1 MPLYE
6 YVSKEDGTVIEL
18 LRPMGEADSPVVD
31 PEGKGRTFIR
41 RHSTFAT
48 AGGPAGSS
56 GSGGGHVHSGMC
68 GCGKAPGSCGGR
80 N

>member
-18 LRPMGEADSPVVD
+18 LRPMGEADAPVVD
-31 PEGKGRTFIR
+31 PEGRGRTFVR

-48 AGGPAGSS
+48 AGGPAGTSS
-56 GSGGGHVHSGMC
+56 GHVHTGAC
-68 GCGKAPGSCGGR
+68 GCGKAPGSCGNR

>member
-6 YVSKEDGTVIEL
+6 YICHADGSVIEL
-18 LRPMGEADSPVVD
+18 LRPISQADDPVTD
-31 PEGKGRTFIR
+31 PDRKGRTFVR

-48 AGGPAGSS
+48 GSAASAASSSSATPA
-56 GSGGGHVHSGMC
+56 C
-68 GCGKAPGSCGGR
+68 CPCGKRPGSCASG